1 MMSTSSV
8 TIYKGNWNRAR
19 RTQMHEKDANHK
31 TLQQEL
37 EEMRREKNKLQGAYH
52 SLFNRLE
59 LNLQNEK
66 NNLEDIVQDL
76 QNKLSDVDDKT
87 IYATKSTLDPNT
99 ANPRILLSA
108 DNAEM
113 STTEHIQNVP
123 DHPGRFNIA
132 LAVLGMVGFSSGR
145 HYWEV
150 SVAGKLCY
158 HLGMASESAQRRG
171 TIIFSPTKGF
181 WTVVLDK
188 EGQTPIVISS
198 PGSDWIK

>member
-1 MMSTSSV
+1 
-8 TIYKGNWNRAR
+8 
-19 RTQMHEKDANHK
+19 
-31 TLQQEL
+31 
-37 EEMRREKNKLQGAYH
+37 
-52 SLFNRLE
+52 
-59 LNLQNEK
+59 
-66 NNLEDIVQDL
+66 
-76 QNKLSDVDDKT
+76 
-87 IYATKSTLDPNT
+87 
-99 ANPRILLSA
+99 
-108 DNAEM
+108 M

-188 EGQTPIVISS
+188 EGQLKEDMLLFHLRRNLLDWGFCWTIKRARSRFTTLAPDLTCTPLCSKALRTKSIHLSIFVLRMLKVRHLLVISS